1 MTVDATHVLHEGPWR
16 HRFVSAN
23 GARFHVAEAG
33 PTDASGPIV
42 VLLHGFPLMWWSWR
56 AQLPALAEAGY
67 RAVALDL
74 RGYGASDK
82 PPRGYDTPTLAADV
96 AAVVRSLGA
105 EGAVVVGHDWGGW
118 IAWSMPALQPSVT
131 RAVAVVSAAH
141 PLELQR
147 RTLRSAGQL
156 RALRQVAR
164 YQLPFVP
171 ERALTRDRGTVA
183 SLLAAGG
190 MPGWPAPDAELVDA
204 YTQAMRVPF
213 VAHSAMEY
221 FRWAVRSTG
230 RADGRSFRSAVHQQV
245 SVPVLQ
251 LHGAEDAIVLERT
264 ARASRRWAAGPY
276 RYEQLPGGHFLPE
289 ERPDDVTRLLLD
301 WLGTLPPTG

>member
-1 MTVDATHVLHEGPWR
+1 VTVDATHVLHEGPWR

-23 GARFHVAEAG
+23 GARFHVAESGRTDAG
-33 PTDASGPIV
+33 PLV

-56 AQLPALAEAGY
+56 AQLPALAAAGY

-105 EGAVVVGHDWGGW
+105 EDAVVAGHDWGGW

-131 RAVAVVSAAH
+131 RAIAVVSAAH

-156 RALRQVAR
+156 RALRQVGG
-164 YQLPFVP
+164 YQLPFAP
-171 ERALTRDRGTVA
+171 ERALTRDRGRVA
-183 SLLAAGG
+183 ALLAAGG
-190 MPGWPAPDAELVDA
+190 GAGWPGSASEVVDA

-221 FRWAVRSTG
+221 FRWAVRSTV
-230 RADGRSFRSAVHQQV
+230 RADGRAFRTGVKQQIA
-245 SVPVLQ
+245 VPVLQ
-251 LHGAEDAIVLERT
+251 VHGTEDAVVLERT
-264 ARASRRWAAGPY
+264 ARASRRWAVGPY

-301 WLGTLPPTG
+301 WLEELRQTS